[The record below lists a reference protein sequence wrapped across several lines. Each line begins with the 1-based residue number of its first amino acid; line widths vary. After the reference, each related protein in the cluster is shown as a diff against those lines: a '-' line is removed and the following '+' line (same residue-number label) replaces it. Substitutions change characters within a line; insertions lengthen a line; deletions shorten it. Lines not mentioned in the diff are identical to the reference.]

1 VGSRQRACGGPACQ
15 ASRRKKTQAEWCRR
29 NPEYFLRRRLAQR
42 AAAAR
47 EVDEAVEEP
56 RKLRADVRRPEPL
69 RVPAV
74 LRGIP
79 WQLAHDELGVV
90 ATDFLA
96 VTAREV
102 VAVAQDQKTRN
113 GLV

>member
-1 VGSRQRACGGPACQ
+1 MGSRQRACGRPACQ

-29 NPEYFLRRRLAQR
+29 NPEYFLRRRLARR

-47 EVDEAVEEP
+47 EVDEAVENP
-56 RKLRADVRRPEPL
+56 RKLRPGVRRPEPL

-74 LRGIP
+74 LRRIP
-79 WQLAHDELGVV
+79 WQLAQDELGVV
-90 ATDFLA
+90 ATDFLV
-96 VTAREV
+96 VTAREL
-102 VAVAQDQKTRN
+102 VAVAQDQRTGN